1 VLEAALAAMAA
12 ATSKAPTE
20 RKLGPVRTGALRF
33 RSMGNDGKGKGKG
46 GTSKGKGSAGRSKSK
61 GKRAAA
67 TTDEKETPRGSP
79 KKLLFWLLVT
89 VGGVAIGYY
98 VQKWLKENDEHH
110 VARFTI
116 HRAVEKSGTLLLT
129 SDRTL
134 TIDPVP
140 PVGTHR
146 VANVLIGDSNC
157 KPSGTLTVDVAKN
170 VQVALGA
177 CDLPSGT
184 TGELVW
190 TDSQTSSV
198 GVDD

>member
-1 VLEAALAAMAA
+1 VSWIIIM
-12 ATSKAPTE
+12 
-20 RKLGPVRTGALRF
+20 GPKRNEMPR
-33 RSMGNDGKGKGKG
+33 RSPKNEM
-46 GTSKGKGSAGRSKSK
+46 
-61 GKRAAA
+61 
-67 TTDEKETPRGSP
+67 PHGSP
-79 KKLLFWLLVT
+79 RLFFWLVVT
-89 VGGVAIGYY
+89 IGGAAIAYY

-110 VARFTI
+110 VARITV
-116 HRAVEKSGTLLLT
+116 HRAVEKRGTLLQT

-134 TIDPVP
+134 TIDRVP

-146 VANVLIGDSNC
+146 VANVLIGADANC
-157 KPSGTLTVDVAKN
+157 KPSGTLTVDVANN
-170 VQVALGA
+170 VQLTLGA